1 MAGVKRALGAGAR
14 APLVQVLGAM
24 PGSSQE
30 EAQLAGL
37 LGALA
42 AVYVPLE
49 IRYNNIFIYSF
60 IMSILMSIPGIW
72 AERR

>member
-1 MAGVKRALGAGAR
+1 M
-14 APLVQVLGAM
+14 QVLGAM

-49 IRYNNIFIYSF
+49 IRYNNIFIFIYSF
-60 IMSILMSIPGIW
+60 IMSSVMTIPGIW
-72 AERR
+72 VERR

>member
-1 MAGVKRALGAGAR
+1 M
-14 APLVQVLGAM
+14 QVLGAM

-49 IRYNNIFIYSF
+49 IRCNNIFIYSF
-60 IMSILMSIPGIW
+60 IMSSVMTIPGIW

>member
-1 MAGVKRALGAGAR
+1 M
-14 APLVQVLGAM
+14 QVLGAM

-49 IRYNNIFIYSF
+49 IRYNNIFIYYSTH
-60 IMSILMSIPGIW
+60 L
-72 AERR
+72 